1 MMKHEIFAYKTLL
14 SAILYLFWDCCF
26 GNGGAISLFTITWSS
41 MVQTL
46 VILTDAY
53 TSRIVRGQST
63 LKDVIEWYFLEQIE
77 LQTHESHKSLVCLVC

>member
-1 MMKHEIFAYKTLL
+1 MMNHKIFAYKTLL

-46 VILTDAY
+46 NIHTEAY
-53 TSRIVRGQST
+53 SSRIVRGQST
-63 LKDVIEWYFLEQIE
+63 LKDVIEQYFLEQIV
-77 LQTHESHKSLVCLVC
+77 LRMHESHESLVGLIC

>member
-1 MMKHEIFAYKTLL
+1 MMNHKIFAYKTLL

-26 GNGGAISLFTITWSS
+26 GNGGVISLFTITWSS

-46 VILTDAY
+46 DILTDAY

-63 LKDVIEWYFLEQIE
+63 LKDVIERYFLEQIE
-77 LQTHESHKSLVCLVC
+77 LQTHESHESLVCLVC